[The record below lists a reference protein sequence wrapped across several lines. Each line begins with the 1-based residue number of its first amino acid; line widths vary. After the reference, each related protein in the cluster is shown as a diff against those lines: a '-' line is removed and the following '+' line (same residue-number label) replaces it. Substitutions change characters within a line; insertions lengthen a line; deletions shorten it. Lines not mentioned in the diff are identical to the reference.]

1 MRQLIERVVEV
12 VGRPEPEDERETA
25 RDRLKKDAKRI
36 LKREAKKFLRRK
48 AEKAKK
54 QLSQKLRS
62 EIKNSVERRKKTPP
76 APKCPKGQKMV
87 FGKCKTVDQ

>member
-1 MRQLIERVVEV
+1 MKELIERVAEV
-12 VGRPEPEDERETA
+12 VDRPEDKRETA

-54 QLSQKLRS
+54 QLAQRLRNELKS
-62 EIKNSVERRKKTPP
+62 RVERRRKTPP
-76 APKCPKGQKMV
+76 TPKCPKGQKMV
-87 FGKCKTVDQ
+87 FGKCKKVDQ